1 MTVTTA
7 GQSAQAATADSAANA
22 MLQTLE
28 SWGVDRV
35 FICPG
40 STEAAF
46 LDASLSHSGIE
57 LVLTTHEAI
66 TVSAADAHAR
76 MTGRP
81 AVAYVH
87 THVGLTNGLAHLYC
101 AQLERSPVVVITG
114 LKATG
119 LQGPV
124 AGFLTT
130 PDTAGLARPFVKWA
144 HESGSTATIP
154 GDLDHALRVA
164 TTVPCGPAFLG
175 IAQDLFD
182 APGPV
187 ALADGPG
194 RATGRVRP
202 EPDAVEAVADRL
214 AAARR
219 PLLVAGSEV
228 FRSGAL
234 GALDALAELLGAPV
248 MLEDRR
254 SLDRAET
261 AGVGAYAGVFD
272 ARSDVAL
279 EADLIFLAGSRAP
292 IRFEESAPPSLPPG
306 TPVIHLCED
315 AHELTQGPAGSLPV
329 LGDVELALA
338 DVRVALSAVLDG
350 PADEVERFRAFA
362 TGAFRELVEQ
372 LRADAER
379 QAGEQ
384 PIRVPALMHRL
395 CRSLEPGTH
404 VVDDSVTSKSALID
418 HALMPD
424 AGLRYLTTGG
434 GSLGWAMGAAVGVAL
449 ARPGERVVA
458 VVGDGVFQFGI
469 PALWTAVDRR
479 LPITF
484 VVVNNRGYAAVKA
497 SLVRFDGDAAAQ
509 EEYPT
514 TSLAGP
520 DLAAVGRGFGT
531 TAARID
537 QLEQLPAALAQAS
550 ASGGPAVIEVLTDPS
565 DVGPLR

>member
-1 MTVTTA
+1 VTTA
-7 GQSAQAATADSAANA
+7 GESAQAAATADSAANA

-28 SWGVDRV
+28 AWGVDRV

-46 LDASLSHSGIE
+46 LDASLSHPGVE

-66 TVSAADAHAR
+66 TVSAADAYAR
-76 MTGRP
+76 LSGRP

-144 HESGSTATIP
+144 HASGSTATIP

-164 TTVPCGPAFLG
+164 TTVPCGPTFLG

-187 ALADGPG
+187 TLADGPG
-194 RATGRVRP
+194 RPSGRVRP
-202 EPDAVEAVADRL
+202 EPAAVEAVADRL

-228 FRSGAL
+228 FRAGAL
-234 GALDALAELLGAPV
+234 TALDALAELLGAPV
-248 MLEDRR
+248 VLEDRR
-254 SLDRAET
+254 SIDRAAT
-261 AGVGAYAGVFD
+261 AEVGAYAGVFD

-279 EADLIFLAGSRAP
+279 EADLIFLAGARAP
-292 IRFEESAPPSLPPG
+292 IRFEQSAPPSLPPG

-315 AHELTQGPAGSLPV
+315 AHELTRGPAGSLPV
-329 LGDVELALA
+329 LGDSELALA
-338 DVRVALSAVLDG
+338 DVRVALAAVLDG
-350 PADEVERFRAFA
+350 PAEEAVRFRAFA
-362 TGAFRELVEQ
+362 TDAYSERVER
-372 LRADAER
+372 LRAEAEQ
-379 QAGEQ
+379 QAGAQ

-395 CRSLEPGTH
+395 CRALEPGTH

-418 HALMPD
+418 HALVPD

-434 GSLGWAMGAAVGVAL
+434 GSLGWAMGAALGVAL
-449 ARPGERVVA
+449 ARPGERIVA

-469 PALWTAVDRR
+469 PALWTAVDQR
-479 LPITF
+479 LEITF

-497 SLVRFDGDAAAQ
+497 ALVRFDGEAAAR
-509 EEYPT
+509 ERYPT

-520 DLAAVGRGFGT
+520 DLAAVARGFGA
-531 TAARID
+531 TAARVER
-537 QLEQLPAALAQAS
+537 LEQLPDALAQAS
-550 ASGGPAVIEVLTDPS
+550 AAGGPAVVEVLTDPS
-565 DVGPLR
+565 DMGPLR